1 MFNFLILLVLAY
13 LFINMLSKQTSQSSE
28 RSHNSGN
35 NREAFINA
43 LLYLIAAMM
52 KADGSVKRTELDFVK
67 RQLVDIL
74 GVQRAQAAVLQLR
87 DILKENA
94 DLSPKTIMV
103 RFSVNYDTK
112 LMIIHILYGI
122 AIADGIATTPEIQL
136 IYKIANDIG
145 VLKHDV
151 DSVLNAYKYTHGGY
165 SNSNSNNQNRSNSAY
180 SGGIDEAYKV
190 LEITPQATDDE
201 VKKAFRNLAKK
212 FHPDK
217 VAGLGKE
224 VEDQAQERFKK
235 INDAY
240 EKIKQ
245 ARGMK

>member
-1 MFNFLILLVLAY
+1 MFNFIILLVFAY
-13 LFINMLSKQTSQSSE
+13 LFINMVSKQTSQSSNQ
-28 RSHNSGN
+28 SNNSGN

-122 AIADGIATTPEIQL
+122 AIADGIATSPEIQL

-145 VLKHDV
+145 VRKHDV

-165 SNSNSNNQNRSNSAY
+165 SNNNNQNRSNSAY

-224 VEDQAQERFKK
+224 VEEQAQERFKK

-245 ARGMK
+245 ARGIK

>member
-1 MFNFLILLVLAY
+1 MLSFIFFLIIAY
-13 LFINMLSKQTSQSSE
+13 LFINMLSKQTKQQSGS
-28 RSHNSGN
+28 SSYAGN

-52 KADGSVKRTELDFVK
+52 KADGTVKRTELDFVK

-74 GVQRAQAAVLQLR
+74 GIQRAQTAVLQLR

-122 AIADGIATTPEIQL
+122 AIADGEVTTPEIQL
-136 IYKIANDIG
+136 IYKIAGDIG
-145 VLKHDV
+145 VLKQDV
-151 DSVLNAYKYTHGGY
+151 DSVLNAYRYTHSSY
-165 SNSNSNNQNRSNSAY
+165 SNSNGQSRSNSAY
-180 SGGIDEAYKV
+180 KGGLDEAYKV